1 MRVARR
7 SKRQTSLLDNA
18 ARLKDTS
25 ACCASRLARDNRA
38 RQTHRETS
46 SNYLCTNGGLETGG
60 LPSGGCGDL
69 IAEREF
75 LSDKVY
81 RRDYRG
87 VLGVE
92 SLSAEG
98 LAFVVIHTSVGSG
111 VNLIAPFPES

>member
-1 MRVARR
+1 MSVACQRMPR
-7 SKRQTSLLDNA
+7 
-18 ARLKDTS
+18 
-25 ACCASRLARDNRA
+25 SRL
-38 RQTHRETS
+38 
-46 SNYLCTNGGLETGG
+46 
-60 LPSGGCGDL
+60 SGTRPIGIGPVKKSMAVGCGDL